1 MTAINNNDFDRE
13 AWEVM
18 LKNAHTNAEFT
29 AALLH
34 FQI

>member
-1 MTAINNNDFDRE
+1 MTTNHNKSFDWE